1 MTLMTYETLDLQIH
15 YKLKIKI
22 GQYPNSV
29 HITLKFLS
37 ARLIVLANVWMVSQ
51 DRPFQVMSGDSSTN
65 HCTLSLQ
72 PHWVSS

>member
-1 MTLMTYETLDLQIH
+1 MTLMTYETLDLQIN
-15 YKLKIKI
+15 YKLKIKT

-29 HITLKFLS
+29 HVTLKLLS
-37 ARLIVLANVWMVSQ
+37 ARLIVLAHVWMASQ
-51 DRPFQVMSGDSSTN
+51 DRPFQAMSSDSSTN